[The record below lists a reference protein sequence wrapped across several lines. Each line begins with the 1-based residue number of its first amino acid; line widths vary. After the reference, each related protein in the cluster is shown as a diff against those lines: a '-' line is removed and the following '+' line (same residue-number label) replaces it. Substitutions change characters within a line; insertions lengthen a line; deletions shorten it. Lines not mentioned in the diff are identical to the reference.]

1 MSEDDLERT
10 RTIPGSARRRRPV
23 RASDVGQPPH
33 GRGGPNAEVRY
44 REHVLDSVNVRGVT
58 EEFGRFPTFNAAT
71 GRLLTPTEVRR
82 KRNVA
87 VIGWAVADRLF
98 PAVDPVDRT
107 IKIRGVPFRVVGVS
121 RPQGSMFGLSQ
132 DEFAIVPLGA
142 FQRLFGSRSS
152 LNLRI
157 RPRDP
162 DEVDAAI
169 GETTLALRIE
179 RRLKATEEDNFGILT
194 SDTALGLF
202 NQATA
207 GIFAVL
213 VGVVGL
219 ALVVAGIVIMNI
231 MLMAVSERTKEI
243 GLRKAL
249 GARRQDIL
257 NQMLAES
264 VVLSLMGGIAGTALG
279 AAAALLLDRFAP
291 VPASVQPWSVI
302 LAITLT
308 AVVGLFF
315 GLYPAARAAALDRRC
330 AGPPTD
336 AELPPRRDRRDGGD
350 DRPDPEDAVRA
361 DDSRGRHRHHVDRR
375 HDVADPRVRRVAAR
389 QHSGARSGLDLGH
402 ADRPDQL
409 HVGRGLQRA
418 AEAPHVDARGRARL
432 ERQDSRD

>member
-1 MSEDDLERT
+1 MLILEMVRVAGSAIWANKLRSFLTILGNIVAITSIITLVSLIQGITDEVRTVILSEIGADAFLVDRRGLVMSEEDLERT
-10 RTIPGSARRRRPV
+10 RSHPRITLADADAVRRFGTSVTAVMAEADR
-23 RASDVGQPPH
+23 
-33 GRGGPNAEVRY
+33 NAEVRY

-121 RPQGSMFGLSQ
+121 RPQGSMFGMSQ

-315 GLYPAARAAALDRRC
+315 GLYPAARAAALD
-330 AGPPTD
+330 PID
-336 AELPPRRDRRDGGD
+336 AL
-350 DRPDPEDAVRA
+350 
-361 DDSRGRHRHHVDRR
+361 GRSD
-375 HDVADPRVRRVAAR
+375 
-389 QHSGARSGLDLGH
+389 
-402 ADRPDQL
+402 
-409 HVGRGLQRA
+409 
-418 AEAPHVDARGRARL
+418 
-432 ERQDSRD
+432 